1 MRIRYLLLCVV
12 FSALEFSCLFFF
24 LLKKKRKAAAT
35 ANESTEAEM
44 EDTGSPEKKKP
55 TSSSKSKECSH
66 SHGYWCGR
74 LTLAKGQ
81 TPTQPLI
88 PLLSWTKGENRM
100 RKCMG

>member
-74 LTLAKGQ
+74 LTLVKAKLPPSHSFPSSVGQ
-81 TPTQPLI
+81 KEKI
-88 PLLSWTKGENRM
+88 G
-100 RKCMG
+100 